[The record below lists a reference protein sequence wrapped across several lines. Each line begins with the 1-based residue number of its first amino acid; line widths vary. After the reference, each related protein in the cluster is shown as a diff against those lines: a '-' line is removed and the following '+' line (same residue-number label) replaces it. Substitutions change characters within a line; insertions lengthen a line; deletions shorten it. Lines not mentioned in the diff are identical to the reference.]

1 MEYIILTSLGVG
13 CIQYCGF
20 YKPLCGVQG
29 QVGRGFEQHNVA
41 KDVPANGKEVGLDD
55 L

>member
-1 MEYIILTSLGVG
+1 MEYIILTSWDVG

-20 YKPLCGVQG
+20 CKPLCGVQG
-29 QVGRGFEQHNVA
+29 QVGCGFEQHSVA
-41 KDVPANGKEVGLDD
+41 KDVPANGNEFGLDD